1 MIGIHESKESP
12 SIPAAC
18 QNDHFSAHYRPTLT
32 KLLQMAFRSS
42 HFQQRPPV
50 AKIANAKNGQLT
62 NIFNIFY
69 LFFYFSNVCFQHE
82 RHTHFESNAIDWTW
96 SLNDSFS
103 HHFYRFTI
111 KLLFKKGLKICQ
123 NEKISPKFHWIF
135 TKFLLNSRLKRY
147 IFWPFL
153 SIYHQIG

>member
-50 AKIANAKNGQLT
+50 AKIVNAKNGQLT
-62 NIFNIFY
+62 NIFNIFLFIF
-69 LFFYFSNVCFQHE
+69 LFF
-82 RHTHFESNAIDWTW
+82 
-96 SLNDSFS
+96 L
-103 HHFYRFTI
+103 
-111 KLLFKKGLKICQ
+111 LLFFFFQMYVFNMNDILTSKAMRLIGPGLSTIHFLTISTDLPSNCFLKKA
-123 NEKISPKFHWIF
+123 SKFVKMKRFYPNFIG
-135 TKFLLNSRLKRY
+135 FLLNC
-147 IFWPFL
+147 
-153 SIYHQIG
+153 Q